1 MRLTAIYIFITSI
14 FTAFSTVFA
23 SAPINLQRLDAPQV
37 GQQVIDRVLS
47 LGQLGTASLMLA
59 LGIIIYALI
68 AGVLG
73 ITRRNAQLQ
82 TSARYAAVATFLALS
97 TAIMCMEAA
106 LLTDDFTVQYV
117 AQHSSVP
124 APLWVKVVM
133 LWGAL
138 EGSILLWAWILS
150 LYTAI
155 LAMNTP
161 NHALRPW
168 ALNIMQFVQL
178 FFVLVLAFVA
188 NPFTLNASGLFV
200 GPGPNS
206 LLQNHWMMAIHP
218 ILMYLGFVGLTVP
231 FAFAM
236 AALITKRPG
245 SEWMRLTRRW
255 TLMGWG
261 FLTAA
266 IIAGGWWSYEVLGWG
281 GFWAWDPVENVSFMP
296 WLTATAFIHGIQVQ
310 ERRRML
316 KSWNMMLIVLTF
328 TLSILGTFLTRS
340 GVLSSI
346 HAFGDGPVGIFFLIF
361 FLLVLFASLGLV
373 VMRWDQVR
381 DHSELDAVVSRE
393 SSYLLGNVLFLA
405 MTFMILLGTLFP
417 LIVELFSGEKV
428 TVGAPFFNQMSVP
441 IFLAIFLLMGIGPLL
456 PWRKAE
462 HQSVIRN
469 LLWMCGVGI
478 IAAAIAYVLGIR
490 RVYPLLTI
498 AISGYNI
505 ASLGLLISAA
515 VVPRARLS
523 KRNSL
528 QVFRQY
534 AFENRRRFGSMI
546 VHLGVIVTAL
556 GIMGA
561 SAYRIDEQVKV
572 DFGTST
578 QFRSYELRAI
588 DMFEEQVP
596 GRGTVGANVE
606 VWQNNRKID
615 TLRPR
620 INVFVHDGVTQQ
632 QPVPTADVLYR
643 VQHDVYLTLSGSL
656 SRDQEFVILRVVQ
669 SPLVM
674 WIWIGGFIMAF
685 GTLYCVIPSASE
697 RRQER
702 LAMQESSANSGQTVS

>member
-1 MRLTAIYIFITSI
+1 MRFIPIFLSLTPL
-14 FTAFSTVFA
+14 FTAFA
-23 SAPINLQRLDAPQV
+23 SAPISLQRLDASQV
-37 GQQVIDRVLS
+37 NPLAERALS
-47 LGQLGTASLMLA
+47 LGQLGTASLMLTC
-59 LGIIIYALI
+59 GIIIYALV

-73 ITRRNAQLQ
+73 ILRRNAQLQ

-97 TAIMCMEAA
+97 TAMMCMQAA
-106 LLTDDFTVQYV
+106 LLTDDFSVQYV
-117 AQHSSVP
+117 AQHSSMT
-124 APLWVKVVM
+124 APLWVKIVM

-138 EGSILLWAWILS
+138 EGSILLWAWVLS
-150 LYTAI
+150 LYTAL

-168 ALNIMQFVQL
+168 ALNVMQAVQL

-188 NPFTLNASGLFV
+188 NPFALNPTGLFI

-206 LLQNHWMMAIHP
+206 LLQNHWMMAVHP
-218 ILMYLGFVGLTVP
+218 VLMYLGYVGLTVP

-255 TLMGWG
+255 TLTGWG

-328 TLSILGTFLTRS
+328 TLTILGTFLIRA
-340 GVLSSI
+340 GVLSSV
-346 HAFGDGPVGIFFLIF
+346 HNFGDGPVGIYFLIF
-361 FLLVLFASLGLV
+361 FLLTLFASLALV
-373 VMRWDQVR
+373 VIRWDQVQ
-381 DHSELDAVVSRE
+381 DHAELDAAVSRE
-393 SSYLLGNVLFLA
+393 SSFLLGNVLFLA

-441 IFLAIFLLMGIGPLL
+441 IWFLIFILMGIGPLL

-462 HQSVIRN
+462 HQSILKN
-469 LLWMCGVGI
+469 LIWMCG
-478 IAAAIAYVLGIR
+478 AAILAAVIAFALGMR
-490 RVYPLLTI
+490 RPYPILTI
-498 AISGYNI
+498 AISAYNLV
-505 ASLGLLISAA
+505 SLWLLISAA
-515 VVPRARLS
+515 VVPRAKLS

-528 QVFRQY
+528 EIFKQY

-546 VHLGVIVTAL
+546 VHFGVIITAL
-556 GIMGA
+556 GVMGA
-561 SAYRIDEQVKV
+561 SAYRVDQQVKV
-572 DFGTST
+572 DFGGST
-578 QFRSYELRAI
+578 TFQNYELKAI
-588 DMFEEQVP
+588 DTFMEQHP
-596 GRGTVGANVE
+596 GRGTAGANVE
-606 VWQNNRKID
+606 VWQNNRKVT

-620 INVFVHDGVTQQ
+620 MNFYIHDGVTSQS
-632 QPVPTADVLYR
+632 PVPTAAVLYR
-643 VQHDVYLTLSGSL
+643 FQHDIYLTLSGSL
-656 SRDQEFVILRVVQ
+656 APDQDFVILRVIQ

-674 WIWIGGFIMAF
+674 WIWIGGFIMAL
-685 GTLYCVIPSASE
+685 GTFYCVIPSRRESRQKNLASAGH
-697 RRQER
+697 
-702 LAMQESSANSGQTVS
+702 LTT

>member
-1 MRLTAIYIFITSI
+1 MRLTSIFILLTSI
-14 FTAFSTVFA
+14 ATTYAN
-23 SAPINLQRLDAPQV
+23 APIALQRLDSNQIS
-37 GQQVIDRVLS
+37 QQVVDRVLS

-59 LGIIIYALI
+59 FGIIIYALV

-73 ITRRNAQLQ
+73 IVRRNTQLQ

-97 TAIMCMEAA
+97 TAMMCMEAA

-117 AQHSSVP
+117 AQHSSVT

-150 LYTAI
+150 LYTAL
-155 LAMNTP
+155 LAMTTP

-168 ALNIMQFVQL
+168 ALNVMQIVQL

-188 NPFTLNASGLFV
+188 NPFTLNPSGVFI

-218 ILMYLGFVGLTVP
+218 VLMYLGYVGLTVP

-255 TLMGWG
+255 TLSGWG

-328 TLSILGTFLTRS
+328 TLSILGTFLIRA
-340 GVLSSI
+340 GVLSSV
-346 HAFGDGPVGIFFLIF
+346 HNFGDGPVGIYFLIF
-361 FLLVLFASLGLV
+361 FLLTLFASLALV

-417 LIVELFSGEKV
+417 LIVELFSGDKV

-441 IFLAIFLLMGIGPLL
+441 VWFAIFLLMGIGPLL

-462 HQSVIRN
+462 HQSVLRN
-469 LLWMCGVGI
+469 LMWMAGAGI
-478 IAAAIAYVLGIR
+478 IAALLAFAFGMR
-490 RVYPLLTI
+490 RVYPIMTI
-498 AISGYNI
+498 ALSAYNL
-505 ASLGLLISAA
+505 ASLWLLISAA
-515 VVPRARLS
+515 VVPRAQLS

-528 QVFRQY
+528 QIFKQY

-546 VHLGVIVTAL
+546 VHLGVIITAL

-572 DFGTST
+572 DFGGST
-578 QFRSYELRAI
+578 TFQNYELRAI
-588 DMFEEQVP
+588 DTFMEQVP
-596 GRGTVGANVE
+596 GRGTAGAIVE
-606 VWQNNRKID
+606 VWQNDRKVS

-620 INVFVHDGVTQQ
+620 LNFFIHDGVTSQS
-632 QPVPTADVLYR
+632 PVPTAAVLYR
-643 VQHDVYLTLSGSL
+643 FQHDVYLTLSGSL
-656 SRDQEFVILRVVQ
+656 APDQEFVILRVIQ

-674 WIWIGGFIMAF
+674 WIWIGGLIMAL
-685 GTLYCVIPSASE
+685 GTIYCMIPSGRES
-697 RRQER
+697 RQKN
-702 LAMQESSANSGQTVS
+702 LVTSGQVTS